1 MVDARE
7 LRQKLEDLN
16 RVVGTKLVDDYK
28 RKVKLPRGW
37 HLDFQLNSNKFVVV
51 NHIQKEVTTIHFGS
65 VSI

>member
-51 NHIQKEVTTIHFGS
+51 NHMGMKVFE
-65 VSI
+65 